1 MSICQPQLVCLFDY
15 KNSRISPK
23 IHKIRRFTM
32 AVIHFSDFEVLEV
45 GLVFNDD
52 NSKDELVN
60 NCNKKMYI
68 HFPFPSK
75 PNIIVVDSEP
85 VFHTKLIV

>member
-1 MSICQPQLVCLFDY
+1 MSTCQPQLVCLFDY

-23 IHKIRRFTM
+23 IHQVRRFTV

-45 GLVFNDD
+45 GLGFNDD

-60 NCNKKMYI
+60 NCNKKRYI
-68 HFPFPSK
+68 HFPSK
-75 PNIIVVDSEP
+75 PNIIVVDSEL